1 MSPSR
6 FTFWAVICLLIA
18 GTSCL
23 ADGKV
28 FGPGVGKIPIPDQ
41 DAMIVWNGGVET
53 LAIETRFVS
62 SGRDF
67 AWVVPLPAKPEI
79 SPGSAGMFP
88 TLRALCAPDVVRSTT
103 PFFPLFTA
111 ITIFLLIAMVVTA
124 GSAKRFAIAMAL
136 LVPLTCLVLMP
147 SLGRVRGGGEPGP
160 AVEILDRGIIGS
172 YEVTTV
178 ASTDPS
184 ALAAWLKDNGFT
196 IAPGAQPVIADYVK
210 AGWVF
215 SAAKLRRDQ
224 DTTKPST
231 PHPLVF
237 KFKTDQPVYPLR
249 LTAVEN
255 GPLKVDLY
263 VFGPGRAAADGFD
276 VKRCAAAELSD
287 ADPYHYHVRRK
298 DRIDI
303 SHDGL
308 GALLVEGL
316 TLTRLSGTLS
326 PEQMGADAQIR
337 FSSAGAYQE
346 EFYLSSTAIGLSLN
360 VGTGVLL
367 GCVFIIAT
375 ATRSASRGRDRAF
388 RAVLVAIGVSCV
400 SGGVSYALTPI
411 VPEAKSTRDARW
423 QELRLRQLAEGLMM
437 EVSKLRGAKG
447 ALTLDWARSTAR
459 GVWVDLWRGEDPFP
473 QEGDG
478 PGCFSLKMTP
488 EGELEAR
495 WYEAFGQMHKI
506 DSKGW

>member
-1 MSPSR
+1 MAAGR
-6 FTFWAVICLLIA
+6 FTFWVVVCLLVVGA
-18 GTSCL
+18 RCL

-41 DAMIVWNGGVET
+41 DAMIVWHDGVET
-53 LAIETRFVS
+53 LAIETRFVG

-79 SPGSAGMFP
+79 SPGTTGMFP
-88 TLRALCAPDVVRSTT
+88 TLRTLCAPDVVRTTT

-111 ITIFLLIAMVVTA
+111 VTIFLLIAMVVTG
-124 GSAKRFAIAMAL
+124 GSAKRFAIALAL
-136 LVPLTCLVLMP
+136 LVPFTCLVLMP
-147 SLGRVRGGGEPGP
+147 SLGKARGGGEPGP
-160 AVEILDRGIIGS
+160 AVEVLDRGIIGS

-178 ASTDPS
+178 TSTDPG
-184 ALAAWLKDNGFT
+184 ALGVWLKDNGFT
-196 IAPGAQPVIADYVK
+196 MAPGAQPVIADYVK

-224 DTTKPST
+224 DTTRPSA

-237 KFKTDQPVYPLR
+237 KFKADQPVYPLR

-255 GPLKVDLY
+255 GSLKVDLY
-263 VFGPGRAAADGFD
+263 VFGPGRAAADGFE
-276 VKRCAAAELSD
+276 VKRCAAAELTD
-287 ADPYHYHVRRK
+287 ADPYHYHFRKK
-298 DRIDI
+298 DRVDI

-308 GALLVEGL
+308 GALMVKGL

-326 PEQMGADAQIR
+326 PRQMGSDALIR
-337 FSSAGAYQE
+337 FSPAGAYQQ
-346 EFYLSSTAIGLSLN
+346 EFYLGSSAIGLSLN

-367 GCVFIIAT
+367 GCVLVIAA

-388 RAVLVAIGVSCV
+388 RAVLVAIGVSCL
-400 SGGVSYALTPI
+400 SGGVSYALTPT

-423 QELRLRQLAEGLMM
+423 HELKLRGLAEGLMM

-447 ALTLDWARSTAR
+447 VLTLDWARGAAR
-459 GVWVDLWRGEDPFP
+459 GVWKEQRLGEDPFP
-473 QEGDG
+473 VEGDG
-478 PGCFSLKMTP
+478 PGCFSLTMTP

-495 WYEAFGQMHKI
+495 WYEAFGQMHKM